1 MCCKT
6 SVNMLANVQESCFL
20 MHYCV
25 RKKVWV
31 KWEAKSSTKAENT
44 RKEICKEF
52 DSCPRGN
59 LLISGNCPWVSFSL
73 GVGEEV

>member
-1 MCCKT
+1 MMCCKT

-20 MHYCV
+20 MRV

-31 KWEAKSSTKAENT
+31 KSEAKSSAKAENT

-59 LLISGNCPWVSFSL
+59 LLISGNCP
-73 GVGEEV
+73 